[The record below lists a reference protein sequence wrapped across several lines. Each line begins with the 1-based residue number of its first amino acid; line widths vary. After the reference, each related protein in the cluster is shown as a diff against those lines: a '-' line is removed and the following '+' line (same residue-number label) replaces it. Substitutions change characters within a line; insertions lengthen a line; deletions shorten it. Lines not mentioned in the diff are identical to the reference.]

1 MPPGR
6 PKTVAR
12 LDVTAAGLH
21 ACALLGD
28 GTIQCWGGNDT
39 GSLGNGTMTDS
50 SIPGEVLG
58 ITNTTVVAAGSGHT
72 CAALSDGTVQCWGD
86 NYEGQLG
93 NATIGWYSVPVTV
106 VGITSVTAVAA
117 GDYRTP
123 W

>member
-1 MPPGR
+1 
-6 PKTVAR
+6 
-12 LDVTAAGLH
+12 
-21 ACALLGD
+21 
-28 GTIQCWGGNDT
+28 
-39 GSLGNGTMTDS
+39 MTDS